1 MEEFLDFLNEIVKE
15 EATIIDKPFYV
26 SAEQD
31 NVGVDVTF
39 TYTTSQNEVIYSLLI
54 ILTLMKVEHTFK
66 GLDSFNKSYKWCR

>member
-1 MEEFLDFLNEIVKE
+1 MKRKKKIYKFDGGILDFLNEIVKE

-39 TYTTSQNEVIYSLLI
+39 TYTTSQNEVIY
-54 ILTLMKVEHTFK
+54 F
-66 GLDSFNKSYKWCR
+66 FC

>member
-1 MEEFLDFLNEIVKE
+1 MKRKKKIYKFDGGILDFLNENCKR

-39 TYTTSQNEVIYSLLI
+39 TYTTF
-54 ILTLMKVEHTFK
+54 TKW
-66 GLDSFNKSYKWCR
+66 SYLFFC